1 MCQGSGNWA
10 TLTDQPAEE
19 RARVPTEQLKE
30 SNVGFKLTGGTDTEL
45 FDYFTLY
52 SYQNA
57 YNSLYTSTWMKN
69 VTWNNK
75 NSGFILAATEKE
87 ESFSV
92 PALSCYL
99 PSLMSREH

>member
-1 MCQGSGNWA
+1 MCQGSGNWV

-30 SNVGFKLTGGTDTEL
+30 SNVGFKLTSGTDTEL

-69 VTWNNK
+69 VTWDNK

-87 ESFSV
+87 ESLSV
-92 PALSCYL
+92 PALSCCL